1 MVVNRKVTGKAMSL
15 PLGIGLGV
23 MISVI
28 VTLLGT
34 VVLTYLISR
43 ESVTQ
48 EGIGLGCGII
58 LVIASFLGDICAC
71 AGIKRRWLMVCAVC
85 SAGYYLVLL
94 AVTALFFGGQY
105 HGILTGAILI
115 LIGSAVAALAGMK
128 GKNGLK
134 RRRKIPAYR

>member
-28 VTLLGT
+28 VTLLGA

-105 HGILTGAILI
+105 QGMGVTALAVLIGTGIASAVGILR
-115 LIGSAVAALAGMK
+115 K
-128 GKNGLK
+128 GDRVSVKK
-134 RRRKIPAYR
+134 RKAYC